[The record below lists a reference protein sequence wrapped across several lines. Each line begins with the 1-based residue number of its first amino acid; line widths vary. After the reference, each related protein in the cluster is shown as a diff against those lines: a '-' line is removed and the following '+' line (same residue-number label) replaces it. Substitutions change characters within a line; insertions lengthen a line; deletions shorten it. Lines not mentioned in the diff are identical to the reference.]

1 MSKTPK
7 AAKVNWRAKYDI
19 ANRAAEEFR
28 YIATRASA
36 QLEYAY
42 RACELN
48 MSAYEDALAYSKTNH
63 ALVTELRAELDG
75 LKRDYKAQIERTHAE
90 NERDRQANVDEYNKL
105 WSESTEEIDSLR
117 GQNETLENLLA
128 TQRALLIQYN
138 TRGNLIH
145 WFGEFLLAK
154 EPRA

>member
-1 MSKTPK
+1 MKRTPK
-7 AAKVNWRAKYDI
+7 AAKVNWRK
-19 ANRAAEEFR
+19 
-28 YIATRASA
+28 S
-36 QLEYAY
+36 
-42 RACELN
+42 C
-48 MSAYEDALAYSKTNH
+48 EDALNQVH
-63 ALVTELRAELDG
+63 ALAKVVQERTEFGNRFHARALQADEALKTELLTTAVLREEVKNLSA
-75 LKRDYKAQIERTHAE
+75 KIVKMQAE
-90 NERDRQANVDEYNKL
+90 NYQQVLDYNKL

>member
-1 MSKTPK
+1 MKRTPK
-7 AAKVNWRAKYDI
+7 AAKVNWRA
-19 ANRAAEEFR
+19 RAKELEESFR
-28 YIATRASA
+28 D
-36 QLEYAY
+36 QLESCTWAEN
-42 RACELN
+42 ALKWTGVAAELN